1 MSLLFSCYFLKVQ
14 YVNEFFK
21 IFGILIV
28 MFFKEVL
35 VIFNEVIMVFVSVED
50 EEVLGKV
57 VKNFNEV

>member
-1 MSLLFSCYFLKVQ
+1 MK
-14 YVNEFFK
+14 FFK

>member
-1 MSLLFSCYFLKVQ
+1 MSLLFSCYFLKVL
-14 YVNEFFK
+14 NEFFK

-28 MFFKEVL
+28 MFFKDVL

>member
-1 MSLLFSCYFLKVQ
+1 
-14 YVNEFFK
+14 
-21 IFGILIV
+21 

>member
-1 MSLLFSCYFLKVQ
+1 
-14 YVNEFFK
+14 
-21 IFGILIV
+21 

-50 EEVLGKV
+50 EEVLGRV